1 MNRKGIT
8 DGTKLLQLKMLGD
21 ERGNLIALES
31 QSGEIPFEVKRVYY
45 ICGTPPGVTRGKH
58 AHYVL
63 KQVLICVSGSCDILL
78 DDGKERKTVRLDN
91 PAKGLFIDG
100 FIWREMSNF
109 SPDCVLMVLASE
121 HYNEDDYVRDY
132 TVFST
137 KGKND

>member
-1 MNRKGIT
+1 MHST
-8 DGTKLLQLKMLGD
+8 LQDATKLLNFTVRGD
-21 ERGNLIALES
+21 ERGNLVALES
-31 QSGEIPFEVKRVYY
+31 QSREIPFEVKRVYY
-45 ICGTPPGVTRGKH
+45 IYGTQAGVTRGKH
-58 AHYVL
+58 AHYAL
-63 KQVLICVSGSCDILL
+63 KQVLTCVSGACDILL
-78 DDGKERKTVRLDN
+78 DDGKERTTVRLDS
-91 PAKGLFIDG
+91 PEKGLFIDG